1 MICEDA
7 NVGILP
13 EESTSARR
21 GRILVVDDDRDQAN
35 VLSTALDRLGFD
47 VFTAHDLQTGS
58 QLIRSSRPQL
68 ILLDIRLPDG
78 SGMDFCRELGDDLA
92 TCQIPVILLSGMEGP
107 AVIRGARAAGCR
119 YFLRK
124 PYDPNALLLLVE
136 DSLAAR

>member
-7 NVGILP
+7 LVGVLP

-21 GRILVVDDDRDQAN
+21 GRILVLDDDRDQAN

-47 VFTAHDLQTGS
+47 VFIAHDLRTGT
-58 QLIRSSRPQL
+58 QLIRNCRPQL

-78 SGMDFCRELGDDLA
+78 SGLDFCRKLGDDLA
-92 TCQIPVILLSGMEGP
+92 TCQMPVILLSGMEGP
-107 AVIRGARAAGCR
+107 TVIRGARAAGCR

-124 PYDPNALLLLVE
+124 PYDPNALLLLIE
-136 DSLAAR
+136 DSLATR